1 MLLSMPWMLWRS
13 VAMTH
18 SLRDRIAEQLARDID
33 AARWLPGEQLPG
45 ERVLAQR
52 LGVSRPVVREALR
65 IIEGAGLVR
74 IDAMRGAFV
83 RLEVGGELALTGHL
97 VASLSKL
104 SLSHFAEAR
113 GGIVGHIASLAAQ
126 NALEADIEGLSFYLE
141 MMARALDNPELFK
154 QADIAFHRQ
163 LSVATQNP
171 IYVAWIDV
179 VLRAL
184 NQKRY
189 DATRLDEVRVRIL
202 ECHRGIF
209 EAVSAG
215 DPEAARRAIEA
226 HIVQFVN
233 DERGRP
239 IPLARGGPDVG
250 GALGAGPRTEKEAIV
265 ERQHPPGLR
274 SWRQAGAIEKAAC
287 ANNPGH
293 IPLSECHLLT
303 GWSLSKCFT

>member
-1 MLLSMPWMLWRS
+1 MLLSMPWMLGRY
-13 VAMTH
+13 VAMTR

-83 RLEVGGELALTGHL
+83 LLEVGGELALTGHL

-104 SLSHFAEAR
+104 SLNHFAEAR
-113 GGIVGHIASLAAQ
+113 GVIEGHIASLAAQ
-126 NALEADIEGLSFYLE
+126 NALEADIEGLSFYLD
-141 MMARALDNPELFK
+141 MMAGALENPELFK

-184 NQKRY
+184 NQKRF
-189 DATRLDEVRVRIL
+189 DATRLDDVRFRIL
-202 ECHRGIF
+202 ECPRDIF

-215 DPEAARRAIEA
+215 DTEAATRAVEA

-233 DERGRP
+233 DERVCP
-239 IPLARGGPDVG
+239 IPVARVGTDVA
-250 GALGAGPRTEKEAIV
+250 GALGARPRTL
-265 ERQHPPGLR
+265 Q
-274 SWRQAGAIEKAAC
+274 
-287 ANNPGH
+287 
-293 IPLSECHLLT
+293 
-303 GWSLSKCFT
+303 

>member
-1 MLLSMPWMLWRS
+1 M
-13 VAMTH
+13 
-18 SLRDRIAEQLARDID
+18 
-33 AARWLPGEQLPG
+33 
-45 ERVLAQR
+45 
-52 LGVSRPVVREALR
+52 
-65 IIEGAGLVR
+65 
-74 IDAMRGAFV
+74 
-83 RLEVGGELALTGHL
+83 
-97 VASLSKL
+97 
-104 SLSHFAEAR
+104 
-113 GGIVGHIASLAAQ
+113 LAAQ

-141 MMARALDNPELFK
+141 MMAGALENPELFK

-189 DATRLDEVRVRIL
+189 DATRLHEVRVRIL
-202 ECHRGIF
+202 QCHRDIF

-239 IPLARGGPDVG
+239 IPLARVGTDVG
-250 GALGAGPRTEKEAIV
+250 GALGEGPRSV
-265 ERQHPPGLR
+265 Q
-274 SWRQAGAIEKAAC
+274 
-287 ANNPGH
+287 
-293 IPLSECHLLT
+293 
-303 GWSLSKCFT
+303 